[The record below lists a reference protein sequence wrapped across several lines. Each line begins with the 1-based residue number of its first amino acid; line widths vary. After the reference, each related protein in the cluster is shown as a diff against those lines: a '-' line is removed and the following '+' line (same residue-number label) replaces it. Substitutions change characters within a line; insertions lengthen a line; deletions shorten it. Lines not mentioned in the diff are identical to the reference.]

1 MGGEDAKLSSKRKQE
16 SGPHFPSSV
25 PRETRKDFS
34 ILQENSYLVKFD
46 IEFVYIFFCHSN
58 LAGNKN
64 LHTMNT
70 K

>member
-25 PRETRKDFS
+25 SWETRKAFP

-46 IEFVYIFFCHSN
+46 IEFVYIFSATAILVEIKTCIQ
-58 LAGNKN
+58 
-64 LHTMNT
+64 
-70 K
+70 